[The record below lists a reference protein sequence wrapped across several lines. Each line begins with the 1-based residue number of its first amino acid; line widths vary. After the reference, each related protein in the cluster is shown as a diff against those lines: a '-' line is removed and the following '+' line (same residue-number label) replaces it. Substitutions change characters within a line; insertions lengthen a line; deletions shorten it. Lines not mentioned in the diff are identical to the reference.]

1 LNETLGKA
9 VRWLTA
15 GKWDP
20 NRTAKDAYI
29 EYLSRQG
36 NLGEDRDNIERIFGS
51 KEVGWDGVVA
61 KVVLSRGD
69 IGKRRDNFER
79 VDASLDLMNFRQEL
93 KAWNESLP
101 EKDPELSELEF
112 RLDLRI
118 KECQNLVMGIVMP
131 QLDDNVNLVIDK
143 PYLIDMVGAAS
154 NLPAGNDGEAPSRVV
169 RRSG

>member
-36 NLGEDRDNIERIFGS
+36 NLGEDRDNIEKVFSSEDI
-51 KEVGWDGVVA
+51 GWDGVVA

-79 VDASLDLMNFRQEL
+79 VDASLDLMNMRSEL
-93 KAWNESLP
+93 KAWNKELQ
-101 EKDPELSELEF
+101 DPELTELEN

-118 KECQNLVMGIVMP
+118 KQCQNLTMGIVMP

-143 PYLIDMVGAAS
+143 PYLIDMAGAGKGPS
-154 NLPAGNDGEAPSRVV
+154 PYGAGIPFKPDGGKPQ
-169 RRSG
+169 